1 MMVALLTKVEHIK
14 ALQGDIGTQPNIDG
28 WYGSQCFDE
37 ANQGWLRLFN
47 ERLKGQGAKDIPF
60 VNDFKGKAVVH
71 QNTPEFIAESG
82 DLVVWGSNYGAG
94 YGHVAWVVEA
104 DLNQITVV
112 EANWLGGGWT
122 DGIEQPGSGWEK
134 VTKRTHTYDFPMWFI
149 RPIYKQEGAKK
160 TVSGVTKNNRL
171 AQTTK
176 PKAKKQAPKL
186 TYYTEHVKGYK
197 LPQRGYKPKFIVIHN
212 DAGSASATAKAYRN
226 GLVNASY
233 DRLAA
238 GIAHSYVSGTD
249 VWQALD
255 ESQVGW
261 HTANQVGNKD
271 GYGIEVCQSM
281 GADNATFLKNEQAT
295 FQECARLLKKW
306 GLPANR
312 NTIRLH
318 NEFVSTSCPHRSALL
333 HTGFD
338 PVSKGAMPKTKQLE
352 LKDYFIKQI
361 RAFMNGDIPVATV
374 SNKSSAS
381 SNTVKP
387 IAGAWK
393 RNSYGT
399 YYMAEKARFINGNQP
414 ITVRLQG
421 PFTTCPIGYQFQ
433 PGGYCDYDE
442 VMLQDGHVWI
452 GYNWQGQRYF
462 LPIRTW
468 NGVTPPNHGVGYL
481 WGQIK

>member
-1 MMVALLTKVEHIK
+1 MTAKLTKQEFVNWLKQSEGK
-14 ALQGDIGTQPNIDG
+14 QYDMDG
-28 WYGSQCFDE
+28 WYGFQCFDY
-37 ANQGWLRLFN
+37 ANAGWQQLYGYNLS
-47 ERLKGQGAKDIPF
+47 GAGAKDIPF
-60 VNDFKGKAVVH
+60 VNNFTGKAKII
-71 QNTPEFIAESG
+71 QNTPEFIAEPG
-82 DLVVWGSNYGAG
+82 DMVVFNNKYGGG
-94 YGHVAWVVEA
+94 YGHVAWVISA
-104 DLNQITVV
+104 DINNITVL
-112 EANWLGGGWT
+112 EQNWLGGGWT
-122 DGIEQPGSGWEK
+122 NGPEQGGTGWEK
-134 VTKRTHTYDFPMWFI
+134 VTKRTHSYDFPMWFI
-149 RPIYKQEGAKK
+149 RPNFKQADLTVKSSQSATAGNKK
-160 TVSGVTKNNRL
+160 STVK
-171 AQTTK
+171 Q
-176 PKAKKQAPKL
+176 KAKPFKL
-186 TYYTEHVKGYK
+186 QIVKDVVQGYK
-197 LPQRGYKPKFIVIHN
+197 LPQRGYKPKYIVIHN
-212 DAGSASATAKAYRN
+212 DAGSKYATAESYRN
-226 GLVNASY
+226 GLVKAPLSG
-233 DRLAA
+233 LEA
-238 GIAHSYVSGTD
+238 GIAHSYVSGNT

-261 HTANQVGNKD
+261 HTASKNGNRD

-306 GLPANR
+306 ELPANR

-338 PVSKGAMPKTKQLE
+338 PVSRGAMPKDKQLE

-387 IAGAWK
+387 IASAWK

-452 GYNWQGQRYF
+452 GYDWQGQRYY

-468 NGVTPPNHGVGYL
+468 NGAAPPNHSVGDL
-481 WGQIK
+481 WGSIK